1 MNLNNI
7 KMNKLFFLAVVLI
20 FSSCSD
26 GDVKEK
32 VIEKQV
38 NLVSKD
44 SSGLV
49 LAFYNFDS
57 LRLRFEY
64 YKNMEDQLAKSGI
77 SLKNKYQAKTVKY
90 QNYVNKKQKDIEA
103 GLLSQNEMMQVQQKA
118 GQMEQEIIE
127 FQQREA
133 TKLEVDRMQKQQD
146 INSKVESFGKIF
158 SELHGI
164 DVLFQYSTGQQ
175 INYINPNMDVT
186 TDFINFLN
194 TEQKKLENDL

>member
-1 MNLNNI
+1 
-7 KMNKLFFLAVVLI
+7 MNKLFFLALVLL

-64 YKNMEDQLAKSGI
+64 YKSIEDQLAKSRT
-77 SLKNKYQAKTVKY
+77 SLQNKYQAKTVKY

-103 GLLSQNEMMQVQQKA
+103 GLLSQNEMLQVQQKA

-127 FQQREA
+127 FQQRESA
-133 TKLEVDRMQKQQD
+133 KLEVDMMQKQQD

-164 DVLFQYSTGQQ
+164 DVLFQYATGQQ

>member
-1 MNLNNI
+1 
-7 KMNKLFFLAVVLI
+7 MNKLFFLALVLL

-64 YKNMEDQLAKSGI
+64 YKNVEDQLAKSRA
-77 SLKNKYQAKTVKY
+77 SLQNKYQAKTVKY

-103 GLLSQNEMMQVQQKA
+103 GLLSQNEMLQVQQKA

-127 FQQREA
+127 FQQRESA
-133 TKLEVDRMQKQQD
+133 KLEVDMMQKQQD

-164 DVLFQYSTGQQ
+164 DVLFQYATGQQ

>member
-1 MNLNNI
+1 
-7 KMNKLFFLAVVLI
+7 MNKLFFLAIVVM

-64 YKNMEDQLAKSGI
+64 YKNVEDQLAKSQA
-77 SLKNKYQAKTVKY
+77 SLQNKYQAKTVKY
-90 QNYVNKKQKDIEA
+90 QNYVSKKQKDIEA
-103 GLLSQNEMMQVQQKA
+103 GLLSQNEMLQVQQKA

-127 FQQREA
+127 FQQRETA
-133 TKLEVDRMQKQQD
+133 KLEVNMMQKQQD
-146 INSKVESFGKIF
+146 INSKVESFGKMF

-164 DVLFQYSTGQQ
+164 DVLFQYARGQQ

-186 TDFINFLN
+186 TGFINFLN

>member
-1 MNLNNI
+1 
-7 KMNKLFFLAVVLI
+7 MNKLFFLAILLI
-20 FSSCSD
+20 FSSC
-26 GDVKEK
+26 GGNDVKEK
-32 VIEKQV
+32 IIEKQV

-49 LAFYNFDS
+49 LAFYHNDS
-57 LRLRFEY
+57 LKLRFEY
-64 YKNMEDQLAKSGI
+64 FKNMEDQLASSQT
-77 SLKNKYQAKTVKY
+77 SLQNKYQAKTVKY

-103 GLLSQNEMMQVQQKA
+103 GLLSQNEILQVQQKA

-127 FQQREA
+127 FQQRETA
-133 TKLEVDRMQKQQD
+133 KLEVEMMQKLQD
-146 INSKVESFGKIF
+146 INGKVESFGKIF
-158 SELHGI
+158 CEKHGI

-186 TDFINFLN
+186 TNFIDFLN

>member
-1 MNLNNI
+1 
-7 KMNKLFFLAVVLI
+7 MNKLFFLALVLL

-57 LRLRFEY
+57 LRLHFEY
-64 YKNMEDQLAKSGI
+64 YKNMEDQLAKSRT
-77 SLKNKYQAKTVKY
+77 SLQNKYQAKTVKY

-103 GLLSQNEMMQVQQKA
+103 GLLSQNEMLQVQQKA

-133 TKLEVDRMQKQQD
+133 AKLEVDMMQKQQD

-164 DVLFQYSTGQQ
+164 DVLFQYATGQQ

-186 TDFINFLN
+186 TGFINFLN

>member
-1 MNLNNI
+1 
-7 KMNKLFFLAVVLI
+7 MNKLFFLAIVVM

-64 YKNMEDQLAKSGI
+64 YKNVEDQLAKSQA
-77 SLKNKYQAKTVKY
+77 SLQNKYQAKTVKY
-90 QNYVNKKQKDIEA
+90 QNYVSKKQKDIEA
-103 GLLSQNEMMQVQQKA
+103 GLLSQNEMLQVQQKA

-127 FQQREA
+127 FQQRETA
-133 TKLEVDRMQKQQD
+133 KLEVNMMQKQQD
-146 INSKVESFGKIF
+146 INSKVESFGKMF

-164 DVLFQYSTGQQ
+164 DVLFQYAQGQQ

-186 TDFINFLN
+186 TGFINFLN